1 MNPAPEDS
9 TNISKDRVINSENE
23 TVVHNHEKCENQ
35 ENFNNVNELEMRMME
50 NRLETDST
58 MKEGVNQ
65 VQFLG

>member
-23 TVVHNHEKCENQ
+23 TVVHNHEKCENL

>member
-1 MNPAPEDS
+1 MDTAPEDLTS
-9 TNISKDRVINSENE
+9 TSKDRVINSENE
-23 TVVHNHEKCENQ
+23 TVVQNHKNCENQ

>member
-1 MNPAPEDS
+1 MDPTPEDL
-9 TNISKDRVINSENE
+9 TNISKDRVMNSENE
-23 TVVHNHEKCENQ
+23 TVNHNHEKYENQ
-35 ENFNNVNELEMRMME
+35 EKFNNVNELEMRMME